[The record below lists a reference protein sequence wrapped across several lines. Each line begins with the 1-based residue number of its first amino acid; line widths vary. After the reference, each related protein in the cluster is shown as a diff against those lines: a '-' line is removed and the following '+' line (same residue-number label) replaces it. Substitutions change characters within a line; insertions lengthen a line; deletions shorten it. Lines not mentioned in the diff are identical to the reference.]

1 MKRYILFLFL
11 ILTLSCKITKNNKI
25 NSFNDTLTTN
35 SSLSNDIKNDSLE
48 SMFYENVAMAVVA
61 EKAYMKE
68 TNNIIDVPE
77 NKNISTKTTNLQGRI
92 IYIIPDTMLL
102 GKNYEIKIR
111 ISKSKNILSIIN
123 NINNKTIKTT
133 IIPITEKMQINIVNI
148 DSCFKIYK
156 NNSNIQLID
165 INDTTYTEQT
175 YNIIPIKHGKKKISI
190 VVSIITDKGLKEIV
204 YSDDIFIQNNFKLQ
218 VKTNVSKY
226 QQQLFSTILIP
237 LIVFFYKKY
246 KSKDDN
252 KN

>member
-48 SMFYENVAMAVVA
+48 SMYYEKAAMAVVD
-61 EKAYMKE
+61 EKVLKQ
-68 TNNIIDVPE
+68 TNNIIDIPE

-133 IIPITEKMQINIVNI
+133 IIPITEKMQINIINI

-165 INDTTYTEQT
+165 INDTTYTE
-175 YNIIPIKHGKKKISI
+175 
-190 VVSIITDKGLKEIV
+190 
-204 YSDDIFIQNNFKLQ
+204 
-218 VKTNVSKY
+218 
-226 QQQLFSTILIP
+226 
-237 LIVFFYKKY
+237 
-246 KSKDDN
+246 
-252 KN
+252 

>member
-165 INDTTYTEQT
+165 INDTTYTE
-175 YNIIPIKHGKKKISI
+175 
-190 VVSIITDKGLKEIV
+190 
-204 YSDDIFIQNNFKLQ
+204 
-218 VKTNVSKY
+218 
-226 QQQLFSTILIP
+226 
-237 LIVFFYKKY
+237 
-246 KSKDDN
+246 
-252 KN
+252 